1 MKKFLS
7 IFLALTLVLGMS
19 ALPVFS
25 SAASGDSDAHQK
37 LLFDL
42 GITDGMTDAN
52 DELVTRGQFALE
64 VSRAMGI
71 EKMPAGYKLPYTDV
85 SQSSDYYEGIYN
97 LYAWRVISDAETFR
111 PGDVIT
117 SNEALKIAISAL
129 GYDFMALAQGGWP
142 AGYAWAASKLG
153 VAAKGMGAQV
163 TKANADEIIFN
174 MLHTKLPTATVSA
187 TGETQYSIATGG
199 TLLYQMWGIE
209 SVTGSV
215 TDGQYFGTNYDSGV
229 GEGFVAI
236 DGFKLKKGAFD
247 TDSLLGEYVDVY
259 YEKDSLKIRSIYA
272 RGDNDSKIT
281 TIYTSDD
288 MSYDENNHCYKYR
301 LDDEEEEIEIKGDAV
316 IVYNGKNAIYDESIM
331 VPDYGYVKIIEAT
344 GNGSDLVIIKSYEQI
359 VAGTIIS
366 NDFLVSDKSKP
377 GVSYKFD
384 DSNIVFT
391 NQDGEI
397 AEFKDISENDVLWIC
412 RNEDGEI
419 NDVRICSDLVLGELT
434 GTSPGSNKVYLD
446 GRAFEVSADIFSE
459 ITEKYTMGSI
469 IRACINFDGDLVY
482 VIAESDV
489 SAYKV
494 GYLMYSA
501 LLGSGMNYK
510 ISAKILGSDG
520 IVYVYDM
527 ADVFVVNGVS
537 YKGES
542 KAIYEKLPK
551 QEGYEKSI
559 CTGLVIYNVDKN
571 SKITML
577 NYSDD
582 VAKTFGGQ
590 PQGLYKN
597 AELTDLTDKY
607 VSVKYTN
614 VISNKGYS
622 RIFMNTS
629 TRFYVPMTEY
639 IATADDEDYKV
650 VALSGRMPGELHYGY
665 TLTEGN
671 LASDYVVSKY
681 SMGSGSNEFVD
692 EEGSSYLV
700 KSVSQIIDAEGE
712 QVDKIECLTATGTL
726 KEFYSKELGFFSKYG
741 LKFGDVIMV
750 SADIDGIVSN
760 FHIIHREGAPVLANY
775 TTHTKDN
782 FYGANNFT
790 VEQGVADA
798 KDPNIG
804 LVPGIYPPVDAD
816 GKQIAQSFGCVLNNN
831 PGMGTIPNQLVHL
844 GRVYVSQGEF
854 MKVLP
859 YKYDPEIYANG
870 GYDGETVNMYSYSLK
885 GNQVLIVNPKTETV
899 EVGTAFDVK
908 GYTTFGE
915 NAHTAVVFG
924 SSVVSMM
931 VLYEYE

>member
-1 MKKFLS
+1 MKKFIS

-25 SAASGDSDAHQK
+25 SAASSGADAHQK

-42 GITDGMTDAN
+42 GITDGMTDAT

-85 SQSSDYYEGIYN
+85 SQNSEYYEGIYN

-111 PGDVIT
+111 PDDVIT
-117 SNEALKIAISAL
+117 SNEALRIVISAL
-129 GYDFMALAQGGWP
+129 GYDFMALASGGWP
-142 AGYAWAASKLG
+142 SGYTSAASRLG
-153 VAAKGMGAQV
+153 IIAKDMGVQV
-163 TKANADEIIFN
+163 TKANADELVFN
-174 MLHTKLPTATVSA
+174 LLHAKLPTATVSDNGVA
-187 TGETQYSIATGG
+187 QYSVATGG
-199 TLLYQMWGIE
+199 TVLYQMWGIE
-209 SVTGSV
+209 SAAGTV
-215 TDGQYFGTNYDSGV
+215 TDGQHFGMNYDNGI
-229 GEGFVAI
+229 GDGFVGI
-236 DGFKLKKGAFD
+236 DGVKLKKGEFD

-259 YEKDSLKIRSIYA
+259 YEKDSLKIRSICV
-272 RGDNDSKIT
+272 RDDNEKKIT
-281 TIYTSDD
+281 TIYTSDNI
-288 MSYDENNHCYKYR
+288 SYDKTNHCYKYW
-301 LDDEEEEIEIKGDAV
+301 LDDEEEVIDVEGDAV
-316 IVYNGKNAIYDESIM
+316 IVYNGKNVSYDANLM
-331 VPDYGYVKIIEAT
+331 VPRYGYVKKVEGS
-344 GNGSDLVIIKSYEQI
+344 GNSPDLVVIKSYEQI
-359 VAGTIIS
+359 VVGTIIS
-366 NDFLVSDKSKP
+366 NDYLISDKSKP
-377 GVSYKFD
+377 GVSFKFD
-384 DSNIVFT
+384 NENIVFA
-391 NQDGEI
+391 NQDGET

-446 GRAFEVSADIFSE
+446 GRAFDVSEDIFDE
-459 ITEKYTMGSI
+459 IRQKYKMGSI

-482 VIAESDV
+482 VIAESDI

-501 LLGSGMNYK
+501 LFGSGMNYK

-520 IVYVYDM
+520 IVYAYDM
-527 ADVFVVNGVS
+527 ADVFVVNGVAF
-537 YKGES
+537 KGDA

-551 QEGYEKSI
+551 QEGYEKSMS
-559 CTGLVIYNVDKN
+559 TGLVIYNVDKN

-590 PQGLYKN
+590 AQGLYKN

-622 RIFMNTS
+622 RIFMNTN

-700 KSVSQIIDAEGE
+700 TAVSQIINDEGE
-712 QVDKIECLTATGTL
+712 EVEKLDCLTANGTL

-750 SADIDGIVSN
+750 TADIDGIVSN

-790 VEQGVADA
+790 VQQEVSDA

-831 PGMGTIPNQLVHL
+831 TGMGTIPGQLVHL

-854 MKVLP
+854 LKVLP
-859 YKYDPEIYANG
+859 YKYDPETYANG
-870 GYDGETVNMYSYSLK
+870 GYEGETVNMYSYSLK
-885 GNQVLIVNPKTETV
+885 GNQVLIVNPKAETV
-899 EVGTAFDVK
+899 DVGTAFDVK